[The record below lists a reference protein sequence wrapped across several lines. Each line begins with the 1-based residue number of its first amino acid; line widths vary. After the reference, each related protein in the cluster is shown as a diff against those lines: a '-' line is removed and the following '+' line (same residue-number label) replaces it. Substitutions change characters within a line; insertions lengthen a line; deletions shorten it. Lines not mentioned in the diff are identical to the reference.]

1 MDLYQVV
8 GCDQK
13 KQDNVSYMIGL
24 SVPAEKKNGCETK
37 ALLTANAA
45 NCSY

>member
-8 GCDQK
+8 GHDQK
-13 KQDNVSYMIGL
+13 KQDNVSL
-24 SVPAEKKNGCETK
+24 SVPAEKKNDCETK
-37 ALLTANAA
+37 ALLTAIIA